1 MKLKDVVDSFEGAV
15 DAFEKVA
22 NTIEQISV
30 KES

>member
-1 MKLKDVVDSFEGAV
+1 MAAVMNFVGALLGQ
-15 DAFEKVA
+15 KVA